1 MRPPRS
7 SSASAACS
15 EGSSEVKERV
25 VVGMSGGVDSSVAAA
40 RLVADGYD
48 VVGVTLRV
56 WPWKEP
62 DDATRR
68 FGSCCSAE
76 TVDDARA
83 VARRLGIPYYLL
95 NSEEE
100 FDRVVI
106 NRFVSEYRAGRT
118 PVPCVA
124 CNRDLKFGSLLR
136 RAAAWDAVAVATG
149 HYARVT
155 RDPLTGRALLW
166 KGADPSKDQSDFL
179 WPLTQA
185 QLVAARFPIG
195 HLTKDAVRATA
206 RELGLV
212 TADKPDS
219 QEICFIPDDDYR
231 GFLRRRQPEMFRPGR
246 IVDTTGAV
254 QGQHAGIA
262 NFTIGQRR
270 GLGLTGDRPRY
281 VVDLDPETETVVVG
295 AATDLERDRLIAT
308 DVNFIAGDP
317 PPEPIRVEARI
328 RHRHVPA
335 PATVRAEADGSAS
348 VIFDEPQRAV
358 TPGQS
363 VVWYQGDLV
372 IGGGVIARAL
382 TARTSSDS
390 FHKPSA

>member
-1 MRPPRS
+1 V
-7 SSASAACS
+7 S
-15 EGSSEVKERV
+15 ERI

-40 RLVADGYD
+40 LLVEEGRD

-62 DDATRR
+62 ADAARR

-76 TVDDARA
+76 TVDDARR

-100 FDRVVI
+100 FDREVI
-106 NRFVSEYRAGRT
+106 NRFVDDYGAGRT

-136 RAAAWDAVAVATG
+136 RALAWEATAVATG

-155 RDPLTGRALLW
+155 RDPATGRAQLW
-166 KGADPSKDQSDFL
+166 RGLDPRKDQSDFL

-185 QLVAARFPIG
+185 QLVAARFPVG
-195 HLTKDAVRATA
+195 HLTKEAVREHA
-206 RELGLV
+206 RRLGLV
-212 TADKPDS
+212 TADKPES

-231 GFLRRRQPEMFRPGR
+231 GFLRRRAPAAFRPGT
-246 IVDTTGAV
+246 IVDVQGAV
-254 QGQHAGIA
+254 RGHHAGIA

-270 GLGLTGDRPRY
+270 GLGLAGGEARY
-281 VVDLDPETETVVVG
+281 VVHLDPVTNTVTVG
-295 AATDLERDRLIAT
+295 AAADLECDRLLAT
-308 DVNFIAGDP
+308 DVNLIAGETP
-317 PPEPIRVEARI
+317 PGPLRVEARI

-335 PATVRAEADGSAS
+335 AATVTVAGDRTAT
-348 VIFDEPQRAV
+348 VVFDEPQRAI

-372 IGGGVIARAL
+372 VGGGVIARP
-382 TARTSSDS
+382 R
-390 FHKPSA
+390 